1 MQTTSSISGAA
12 TQTHTS
18 VCGQNQR
25 AFFANELMKTDW
37 SSLYA
42 MDSCDEQFSHF
53 QSTINSLLDSH
64 MPLRKS
70 KRCPTDGPW
79 ITTHCRHL
87 LVIQGKLLGQE
98 MELYKQLRN
107 KVNCLNRKLKANY
120 YKNVVEK
127 LQNIWQEAMPKRDQ
141 GTDRKQWTKW
151 THK

>member
-53 QSTINSLLDSH
+53 QSTINSLLDCY
-64 MPLRKS
+64 MPLHKS
-70 KRCPTDGPW
+70 KRCPTDRPW
-79 ITTHCRHL
+79 ITTHFMD
-87 LVIQGKLLGQE
+87 LVGDRRNVCGAGN
-98 MELYKQLRN
+98 MELYKQLIN
-107 KVNCLNRKLKANY
+107 KVNRLNYKLKANY

-127 LQNIWQEAMPKRDQ
+127 LQTSDSKEMVERYQ
-141 GTDRKQWTKW
+141 GTHRKQCSK
-151 THK
+151 